1 MSLPELRR
9 RFGFENAPE
18 IVGVEVVE
26 GLDDSELLRRVGCR
40 ASVVTER
47 QLRRVRRGAEVG

>member
-1 MSLPELRR
+1 VMSRARAAGSARGPGPSIRIDVCTSY
-9 RFGFENAPE
+9 PP
-18 IVGVEVVE
+18 
-26 GLDDSELLRRVGCR
+26 VGCL